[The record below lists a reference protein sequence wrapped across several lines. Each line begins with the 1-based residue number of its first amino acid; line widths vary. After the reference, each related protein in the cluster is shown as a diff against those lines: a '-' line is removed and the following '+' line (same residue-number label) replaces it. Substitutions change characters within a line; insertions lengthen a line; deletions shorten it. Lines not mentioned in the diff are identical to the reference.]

1 MEGAKRGIVTAGA
14 VALIAAACV
23 AGTGC
28 TPGFY
33 SQDVG
38 DVVVLRGMGGDVV
51 GSSSE
56 AGFHGT
62 SPFNDVITYSARN
75 NILTF
80 ERDDGEGYDG
90 GGANGPTIACNDSGG
105 ASFELDLQVN
115 YSLDPEYAQS
125 LYEGYGKQETYVQ
138 YVAVPDVR
146 SVAREV
152 AGRFSTL
159 DILTNRG
166 EFSQA
171 LSDALTER
179 WADSGLT
186 IEQVSVQDVRYPQSI
201 TDRYA
206 EAQAAQV
213 AQQQA
218 QAEQETARI
227 EAETKVIEA
236 QGEADAN
243 AALAESLTPEVIQ
256 QHYID
261 ALAEIGRS
269 GNLVVVPEGSQPV
282 VGTVSEVACDG
293 E

>member
-1 MEGAKRGIVTAGA
+1 MRKSLILASIALGALCVT
-14 VALIAAACV
+14 CT
-23 AGTGC
+23 TGC
-28 TPGFY
+28 TAGFY

-38 DVVVLRGMGGDVV
+38 EVAVLRGMGGDVV
-51 GSSSE
+51 GSTTE
-56 AGFHGT
+56 AGFHAT

-75 NILTF
+75 NILSF
-80 ERDDGEGYDG
+80 EGENEESYSE
-90 GGANGPTIACNDSGG
+90 GGATGPTIPCNDSGG
-105 ASFELDLQVN
+105 ASFSLDLQVN
-115 YSLDPEYAQS
+115 YSLNPEYAES
-125 LYEGYGKQETYVQ
+125 LYSEYGKQETYVQ

-152 AGRFSTL
+152 AGRFSTI
-159 DILTNRG
+159 DMLTNRG

-171 LSDALTER
+171 LSDELSAK

-201 TDRYA
+201 TDRYS

-227 EAETKVIEA
+227 EAETRVIEA

-243 AALAESLTPEVIQ
+243 TILAESLSDEVIQ

-261 ALAEIGRS
+261 ALVSIGNS
-269 GNLVVVPEGSQPV
+269 GNLVVVPEGSQPI
-282 VGTVSEVACDG
+282 VSSKVDTE
-293 E
+293 

>member
-1 MEGAKRGIVTAGA
+1 MKRLAMIVTAGA
-14 VALIAAACV
+14 VIACMV
-23 AGTGC
+23 GSTGC
-28 TPGFY
+28 TMGFY
-33 SQDVG
+33 TQDVG
-38 DVVVLRGMGGDVV
+38 EVAVLRGMGGDVV
-51 GSSSE
+51 GSSTD
-56 AGFHGT
+56 AGFHPT

-80 ERDDGEGYDG
+80 EGEAGESYEE
-90 GGANGPTIACNDSGG
+90 GGATGPAIACNDSGG
-105 ASFELDLQVN
+105 ASFSLDLQVN
-115 YSLDPEYAQS
+115 YSLDPEYAES
-125 LYEGYGKQETYVQ
+125 LYSDYGRQETYVQ

-152 AGRFSTL
+152 AGRFSTI
-159 DILTNRG
+159 DILTDRG
-166 EFSQA
+166 SFSAA
-171 LSDALTER
+171 LSEALAAKWEG
-179 WADSGLT
+179 SGVD
-186 IEQVSVQDVRYPQSI
+186 IEKVSVQDVRYPASI

-227 EAETKVIEA
+227 EAETRVIEA

-269 GNLVVVPEGSQPV
+269 GNLVVVPDGSQPV
-282 VGTVSEVACDG
+282 VGTSPEGAG
-293 E
+293 L

>member
-1 MEGAKRGIVTAGA
+1 MRKST
-14 VALIAAACV
+14 LIASAAACI
-23 AGTGC
+23 ALAACSTGC
-28 TPGFY
+28 TMGFY
-33 SQDVG
+33 SQDAGEVA
-38 DVVVLRGMGGDVV
+38 VVRAMGGKVV
-51 GSSSE
+51 GSTSD
-56 AGFHGT
+56 AGFHAT
-62 SPFNDVITYSARN
+62 SPLNDVITYSARN

-80 ERDDGEGYDG
+80 GGEAEEKYDDG
-90 GGANGPTIACNDSGG
+90 GATGPAIACNDAGG
-105 ASFELDLQVN
+105 ASFSLDLQVN
-115 YSLDPEYAQS
+115 YSLDPEYAES
-125 LYEGYGKQETYVQ
+125 LYSDYGRQETYVQ

-152 AGRFSTL
+152 AGRFPTI

-166 EFSQA
+166 EFSAA
-171 LSDALTER
+171 LSEALASKWEG
-179 WADSGLT
+179 SGVD
-186 IEQVSVQDVRYPQSI
+186 IEQVSVQDVRYPSSI

-227 EAETKVIEA
+227 EAETLVIEA

-243 AALAESLTPEVIQ
+243 AALSESLTPEVIQ

-282 VGTVSEVACDG
+282 VGTVSDSG
-293 E
+293 EE

>member
-1 MEGAKRGIVTAGA
+1 MRKGIIVTAVTLGA
-14 VALIAAACV
+14 LCV
-23 AGTGC
+23 VGTTGC

-38 DVVVLRGMGGDVV
+38 EVAVLRGAGGDVV
-51 GSSSE
+51 GSTTE
-56 AGFHGT
+56 AGFHAT

-80 ERDDGEGYDG
+80 EGESAESYSE
-90 GGANGPTIACNDSGG
+90 GGATGPTISCNDSGG
-105 ASFELDLQVN
+105 ASFSLDLQVN
-115 YSLDPEYAQS
+115 YSLNPDYAEE
-125 LYEGYGKQETYVQ
+125 LYSGYGKQETYVQ

-152 AGRFSTL
+152 AGRFST
-159 DILTNRG
+159 IEMLTNRG

-171 LSDALTER
+171 LSDELSAK

-201 TDRYA
+201 TDRYS

-243 AALAESLTPEVIQ
+243 SVLAESLSPEVIQ

-261 ALAEIGRS
+261 ALISIGAN
-269 GNLVVVPEGSQPV
+269 GNLVVVPEGSQPI
-282 VGTVSEVACDG
+282 VSSKVDTE
-293 E
+293 

>member
-1 MEGAKRGIVTAGA
+1 MRKTS
-14 VALIAAACV
+14 LIASAAVCAALAACS
-23 AGTGC
+23 TGC
-28 TPGFY
+28 TMGFY

-38 DVVVLRGMGGDVV
+38 EVAVVRGMGGEIV
-51 GSSSE
+51 GSTSE

-62 SPFNDVITYSARN
+62 SPFNDVIVYSARN

-80 ERDDGEGYDG
+80 EGETEERYDDG
-90 GGANGPTIACNDSGG
+90 GATGPAIACNDAGG
-105 ASFELDLQVN
+105 ASFSLDLQVN
-115 YSLDPEYAQS
+115 YSLDPEYAER
-125 LYEGYGKQETYVQ
+125 LYSDYGKQETYVQ

-152 AGRFSTL
+152 AGRFSTI
-159 DILTNRG
+159 DILTDRG
-166 EFSQA
+166 SFSA
-171 LSDALTER
+171 ALTEALAAK
-179 WADSGLT
+179 WEGSGVD
-186 IEQVSVQDVRYPQSI
+186 IEQVSVQDVRYPASI

-227 EAETKVIEA
+227 EAETLVIEA

-243 AALAESLTPEVIQ
+243 AALAASLTPEVIQ

-282 VGTVSEVACDG
+282 VGTVSEGAG
-293 E
+293 Q